1 MDILSLAAPI
11 VLAVL
16 KVATVAL
23 VGFVLARRGV
33 LHETALADLSNLVIK
48 VTVPCLIFANA
59 AGGFTGTSLL
69 SAGLAVAGA
78 PLVLGLG
85 WVGGTV
91 LGRLLRVQAGH
102 WRPVVC
108 ASTFQNSAYLPIAVA
123 TAVLP
128 PLAALFPPGAAS
140 AQGAIAAN
148 GVIFISLF
156 GVLYSPLFWGLGLWW
171 LSEGA
176 ATDGKAPWT
185 RLLPPPV
192 VGVLLGYSV
201 GLTPLHL
208 ALTPRHAP
216 LHFAFSAVSDI
227 GSLTIPLANL
237 ILGGMLAG
245 AIAGRRWQW
254 RDAAT
259 ATVAKLIWVPGAT
272 LGVLWLSRDWWGGS
286 AALSLAAC
294 VVFLQSL
301 TPPATNLAV
310 MTRGRAMGASNL
322 APEVVPG
329 LLLVTYSLSVL
340 TMPLWLTL
348 FFEMLRR
355 HTGR

>member
-1 MDILSLAAPI
+1 MGAMTTLDLATPI
-11 VLAVL
+11 ALAVL

-59 AGGFTGTSLL
+59 AGGFTGTSLA
-69 SAGLAVAGA
+69 SAALAVAGA

-85 WVGGTV
+85 WLGGVTVGKV
-91 LGRLLRVQAGH
+91 LRVGPGH
-102 WRPVVC
+102 WRAVVC

-128 PLAALFPPGAAS
+128 PLAALFPAGAAV
-140 AQGAIAAN
+140 APGAIAAN
-148 GVIFISLF
+148 GVVFISLF

-171 LSEGA
+171 LSEGQSIA
-176 ATDGKAPWT
+176 GGAPWT

-192 VGVLLGYSV
+192 VGVLLGYGF

-208 ALTPRHAP
+208 ALTPPHAP
-216 LHFAFSAVSDI
+216 LHFAFAAIKDI

-259 ATVAKLIWVPGAT
+259 AAVAKLLWVPGAT
-272 LGVLWLSRDWWGGS
+272 LGLLWLCRDWWGHS
-286 AALSLAAC
+286 AALCLAAF

-310 MTRGRAMGASNL
+310 MTKGKAMGASNK

-348 FFEMLRR
+348 FFGLLRR
-355 HTGR
+355 